1 MLEFIKSFT
10 GTAIIENNRSYSFVE
25 LYNRVVYYN
34 RILEKYENANISVIS
49 DFTFESAALFLAFS
63 INKNRNTFIPITP
76 TSEIEINN
84 KINISKTDFIFRFDH
99 KNNNFKIEN
108 CKIEKSSFDSGVIL
122 FSSGTTGTPKMM
134 LHKFSNLMSSF
145 SNNTKR
151 QRNIKILLF
160 LMFDHIGGL
169 NTFLSCLKD
178 GSTIVIPKFRTVDHI
193 VELIEEYEVNV
204 LPTTP
209 TFLNLLLIDIEGIFQ
224 RLKTLKLISY
234 GTERMPQQVL
244 DKLRLFLPNVKLLQ
258 TFGTSETG
266 ILRTISKS
274 SDSLYFKIDDDRYE
288 HKVVNSILYIRSKL
302 NIHGYLN
309 MESDKFDSDGWYETG
324 DVIIE
329 DSDGYMSIVGRINE
343 VINVG
348 GLKVMPI
355 EIESILMTLNF
366 IDDCLVYGEKNS
378 ITGQMVSAKIVL
390 NGRADLN
397 NYPEIE
403 LKKVIKDFC
412 KTKLDKFK
420 VPARIAFV
428 DGLSVSSRFKKLL
441 T

>member
-1 MLEFIKSFT
+1 MLEFIKSFR
-10 GTAIIENNRSYSFVE
+10 GIAIIENNKSYTFEE
-25 LYNRVVYYN
+25 LYNRIDYYN
-34 RILEKYENANISVIS
+34 KILEKFENANISVIS

-63 INKNRNTFIPITP
+63 INKNCNTFIPITP
-76 TSEIEINN
+76 TSEFEINN
-84 KINISKTDFIFRFDH
+84 KINISKTDFIFRFDNC
-99 KNNNFKIEN
+99 NNDFKIEN
-108 CKIEKSSFDSGVIL
+108 CKIEKSSRDCGVIL
-122 FSSGTTGTPKMM
+122 FSSGTTGSPKMM
-134 LHKFSNLMSSF
+134 LHKFSNLMSLF
-145 SNNTKR
+145 SSNIKR
-151 QRNIKILLF
+151 QRNIRILLF

-169 NTFLSCLKD
+169 NTFLNCLKD
-178 GSTIVIPKFRTVDHI
+178 GSTIVIPKFRTVEHI

-209 TFLNLLLIDIEGIFQ
+209 TFLNLLLIDIERVFQ
-224 RLKTLKLISY
+224 RLKSLKLISY

-244 DKLRLFLPNVKLLQ
+244 VKLRLFLPNVKLLQ

-266 ILRTISKS
+266 ILRTSSKS

-302 NIHGYLN
+302 NIKGYLN
-309 MESDKFDSDGWYETG
+309 IESDKFDSDGWYETG

-355 EIESILMTLNF
+355 EIESILMMLNY
-366 IDDCLVYGEKNS
+366 IDDCIVYGEKNP

-390 NGRADLN
+390 NGTMDLN
-397 NYPEIE
+397 NYSEIE
-403 LKKVIKDFC
+403 LKKEIKDYC

-420 VPARIAFV
+420 VPARIEFV
-428 DGLSVSSRFKKLL
+428 DGLTVSSRFKKLL